1 MRLKLIIH
9 RNATGA
15 DVGEMLAKLE
25 EGLSVDTIRDVLG
38 IWLYIVS
45 DHEYESLPLNT
56 GGGPTIPLE
65 QLRRRYLTL
74 RTIREAPQ
82 ASQVSTGIT
91 TRMINPGKQVDP
103 LPESVVNY
111 ALNVIADEEVKN
123 GELVDMV
130 IRAARPH
137 GTWVEPIAEFFEI
150 VPSNSR
156 WAELQIWAPALN
168 YRDRVT
174 LNLDRELSKLMM
186 RLTGRAA
193 YAVVQ
198 YQDAGQTLTAWVPIW
213 L

>member
-9 RNATGA
+9 KNATGA

-25 EGLSVDTIRDVLG
+25 EGLSIDTIRDVLG
-38 IWLYIVS
+38 IWLYTIS
-45 DHEYESLPLNT
+45 DHEYESLPLNS

-91 TRMINPGKQVDP
+91 LGLINPGRQVDP
-103 LPESVVNY
+103 LPQSVVNY

-137 GTWVEPIAEFFEI
+137 GTWVEPITEFFEI

-156 WAELQIWAPALN
+156 WAELHVWAPTLD

-174 LNLDRELSKLMM
+174 LSLDRELSKLMM

-198 YQDAGQTLTAWVPIW
+198 YQDANQTLTAWVPIW

>member
-9 RNATGA
+9 KNATGA

-25 EGLSVDTIRDVLG
+25 EGLSIDTIRDVLG
-38 IWLYIVS
+38 IWLYTIS
-45 DHEYESLPLNT
+45 DHEYESLPLNS

-91 TRMINPGKQVDP
+91 LGLINPGRQVDP
-103 LPESVVNY
+103 LPQSVVNY

-137 GTWVEPIAEFFEI
+137 GTWVEPITEFFEI
-150 VPSNSR
+150 MPSNSR
-156 WAELQIWAPALN
+156 WAELHVWAPALD

-174 LNLDRELSKLMM
+174 LSLDRELSKLMM

-198 YQDAGQTLTAWVPIW
+198 YQDANQTLTAWVPIW